1 MGGIEDDKP
10 LDPNY
15 RDPVTG
21 LSLAN
26 DERLIRA
33 REAMILAVQLF
44 NSTTVKFKTEVFCVL
59 AKIAWTYLLHE
70 YYKRHTNVN
79 IIQESGRSLLLSQM
93 IKRPDC
99 PISKGIKNNLKAVQD
114 IRDTVEHQLL
124 GKTDAM
130 WFSLFQ
136 ACCLNFDKTIRK
148 LFGDEL
154 TLAHELSFAL
164 QFSNMDFDQMI
175 KLQEYEIPAHI
186 KALDARLQDGM
197 NKEDLSD
204 REYQFRVIYTLDSA
218 SKSRAH
224 IEFIKPGTAEGKE
237 IRNVLAKPQIADH
250 LYPYKP
256 GRVAELVTQRT
267 GKNFN
272 LRNHT
277 QAWRLFEVRPLVG
290 AKQPENT
297 NKDFCIYHEAH
308 GDYTYSDKWV
318 DHLVDQWSDEEN
330 RAAILAVRIS

>member
-1 MGGIEDDKP
+1 
-10 LDPNY
+10 
-15 RDPVTG
+15 
-21 LSLAN
+21 
-26 DERLIRA
+26 
-33 REAMILAVQLF
+33 
-44 NSTTVKFKTEVFCVL
+44 
-59 AKIAWTYLLHE
+59 
-70 YYKRHTNVN
+70 
-79 IIQESGRSLLLSQM
+79 
-93 IKRPDC
+93 
-99 PISKGIKNNLKAVQD
+99 
-114 IRDTVEHQLL
+114 
-124 GKTDAM
+124 
-130 WFSLFQ
+130 
-136 ACCLNFDKTIRK
+136 
-148 LFGDEL
+148 
-154 TLAHELSFAL
+154 
-164 QFSNMDFDQMI
+164 MI

-197 NKEDLSD
+197 NEEDLSD

>member
-10 LDPNY
+10 LDRNH
-15 RDPVTG
+15 RDPLTG
-21 LSLAN
+21 LSPAK

-44 NSTTVKFKTEVFCVL
+44 NSTTFKFKTEVFCVL
-59 AKIAWTYLLHE
+59 ANIAWTYLLHE
-70 YYKRHTNVN
+70 YYKRHTNVD

-99 PISKGIKNNLKAVQD
+99 PVSKGIKNNLKAVQD

-124 GKTDAM
+124 GKTDVM

-136 ACCLNFDKTIRK
+136 ACCLNFDTTIRK
-148 LFGDEL
+148 LFGDKL

-164 QFSNMDFDQMI
+164 QFSNMDFDQLI
-175 KLQEYEIPAHI
+175 KLQESEIPAHI

-197 NKEDLSD
+197 NEGDLTD

-218 SKSRAH
+218 SRGRAH
-224 IEFIKPGTAEGKE
+224 IEFIKPGTAEGKK
-237 IRNVLAKPQIADH
+237 ISYVLAKPQIADH
-250 LYPYKP
+250 LYPCKP
-256 GRVAELVTQRT
+256 SRVAKLVTQRS
-267 GKNFN
+267 GNNFN
-272 LRNHT
+272 LHNHT

-308 GDYTYSDKWV
+308 GDYTYSEKWV
-318 DHLVDQWSDEEN
+318 DYLVDQWSDEKK
-330 RAAILAVRIS
+330 RATILAVRIS